1 MDPWSELLGQS
12 PAMEAVRD
20 TVRRLLARQQ
30 PGRRPPA
37 ILLQGETGTGKG
49 LLARLIHRL
58 GPRARGEFVDVNCAA
73 IPETLLESELFGYER
88 GAFTDARKA
97 KPGLFQT
104 AHLGTIFLDEVGSL
118 PEALQAK
125 LLTVIEERA
134 VRRLGGTRPE
144 PADAWIISATNTN
157 LLSGVR
163 ERRFREDLY
172 HRLAVFTLR
181 LPPLRERDGDVLML
195 AERYLA
201 RVCADYGLPAKT
213 LAADARARLIAH
225 PWKGNVRE
233 LFNVIE
239 RAALLAEDSIISGL
253 HLELGAAPP
262 SAEPGSGDAP
272 AAVLAR
278 PLSLGDAMREHLLA
292 TLEQTDWNISRTAAL
307 LGISR
312 NTLRARMDKLGLR
325 EGTAPAAA
333 AKREPRAM
341 PARPAPSPA
350 PAFGPAASAAAA
362 ILTVRWEQR
371 GIALMRVALATPEA
385 VEALSDAGRA
395 LDTVI
400 EKVQSFGGRV
410 EALSPRGLEASFG
423 AEPIEDAPRRAA
435 HAGMAIQRAM
445 DRSRGITPGPLPPR
459 IAIHAA
465 QAMVA
470 YAGSLLQIDE
480 DAKQQSASVL
490 ESLIAAAEPGHIL
503 ASPAARAL
511 LERRFELA
519 PLSGPADES
528 ARMFRLVGREG
539 PGLGPAGRMAAFVGR
554 RQEMAV
560 LQSRLEAALRGQGQ
574 LVSIVGDAGIGKS
587 RLLYEFRQ
595 SLGGDQVAYLE
606 GRCLSYGTPIPYL
619 PVLDLIRAVCRITEA
634 DDAEGSGE
642 KIRHALELAR
652 MDPGKFAPYLLY
664 LLGHKEGTEGVEAVA
679 PETIKVVISET
690 LRQLTLGASR
700 HQPLLVVIEDLHWID
715 HASEDLLA
723 AMVNGLPGAAVLFVV
738 TYRPG
743 YEPPWVNKSFAT
755 QLSLPPLSDEDSLRV
770 AHSVLPGLS
779 LPADLALEILS
790 KAEGNPFFLEE
801 LALSIQDRE
810 GQASGR
816 AVPDTVQGVLMSRIG
831 RLAETEQS
839 LLQSAA
845 VIGKDVP
852 LLILAAVA
860 ELPEEALGQALR
872 HLSTAEFLYE
882 MNSFPEVKYRF
893 RHALTHEV
901 AYESL
906 RPARR
911 RLLHARIVRAIETL
925 HPDHPLEDID
935 RLAHHA
941 TRGELWEQAVV
952 YSRRAGA
959 TAAARS
965 AHPQAVAYLEQALE
979 ALRHL
984 PETRDTIELA
994 IDLRFELRNSL
1005 HPLGD
1010 PERIL
1015 AHLREAEGFAKAL
1028 DDPRRLARV
1037 FSFMTQY
1044 FRLMGDSD
1052 RAVESA
1058 AQALAL
1064 AERLHDSPLWIVANT
1079 YLGSAYDARGEYAKA
1094 ADTLKRSR
1102 VAARHVDPPGPG
1114 RRRPRAGLLAHLSGV
1129 LSRRAR
1135 RVPGRGHL
1143 RAGRDPARR
1152 VRRPRVQPHLRLVR
1166 SRRPAPPPGGGRAG
1180 DRDDGARARPL
1191 PDLER
1196 ADRLPAPRIVAR
1208 RRLRSVRALERG
1220 DRPAGG
1226 RGERRRPDEEN
1237 GGAFP
1242 ASGPT
1247 RRGVPPRRPGR
1258 RRGQGGPPGP
1268 GAVAR
1273 EEGARSSRLRASR
1286 RGGDRRAPGSA
1297 FPGRRPGRVRRGHRA
1312 RRGARNAPPARALP
1326 PRPRP
1331 ARASSRADRRGPAA
1345 PRGRSRSLPGSRHAL
1360 LAAAKPGRIPL
1371 ASLSPSWGAAPP
1383 VAPRR
1388 PGRRPGPAL

>member
-1 MDPWSELLGQS
+1 MILTSMDPWDELFGQS
-12 PAMEAVRD
+12 PAMDAVRD
-20 TVRRLLARQQ
+20 TIRRLLGRQQ

-134 VRRLGGTRPE
+134 VRRLGGTRAE
-144 PADAWIISATNTN
+144 PADAWIISATNTD
-157 LLSGVR
+157 LQGSVR

-181 LPPLRERDGDVLML
+181 LPPLRERHGDVLLL
-195 AERYLA
+195 AERFLA

-213 LAADARARLIAH
+213 LAAAARARLVAH
-225 PWKGNVRE
+225 PWPGNVRE
-233 LFNVIE
+233 LSNVIE
-239 RAALLAEDSIISGL
+239 RAALLAEDSIITGP
-253 HLELGAAPP
+253 HLELGTTPPRSAPGP
-262 SAEPGSGDAP
+262 ADAP
-272 AAVLAR
+272 ARAV
-278 PLSLGDAMREHLLA
+278 SLVDAMREHLL
-292 TLEQTDWNISRTAAL
+292 TSLEQTGWNISRTAAL

-325 EGTAPAAA
+325 EGAAPAAA
-333 AKREPRAM
+333 AKREPRM
-341 PARPAPSPA
+341 IPPARPAPSPDLPA
-350 PAFGPAASAAAA
+350 PEPAAPAAAA
-362 ILTVRWEQR
+362 TPSVRWER
-371 GIALMRVALATPEA
+371 RRIALMRVALVTPEA

-395 LDTVI
+395 LDTLI

-410 EALSPRGLEASFG
+410 EALSPRGIEASFG
-423 AEPIEDAPRRAA
+423 AEPTEDAPRRAA
-435 HAGMAIQRAM
+435 HAAMAIQRAM
-445 DRSRGITPGPLPPR
+445 DRSRGIPLGALPPR

-470 YAGSLLQIDE
+470 QAGSLLQIDE
-480 DAKQQSASVL
+480 EAKQRCASVL
-490 ESLIAAAEPGHIL
+490 DSLITAAEPGHIL

-511 LERRFELA
+511 LERRFELTPLGVAADGAA
-519 PLSGPADES
+519 P
-528 ARMFRLVGREG
+528 MFRLAGREG
-539 PGLGPAGRMAAFVGR
+539 PGLGPAGRMASFVGR

-595 SLGGDQVAYLE
+595 GLGGDQVAYLE

-619 PVLDLIRAVCRITEA
+619 PVLDLMRAVCHISEA
-634 DDAEGSGE
+634 DDAEGSAE
-642 KIRHALELAR
+642 KIRRALELAG
-652 MDPGKFAPYLLY
+652 MEPGRFAPYLLY
-664 LLGHKEGTEGVEAVA
+664 LLGHKEGTEALEAAA
-679 PETIKVVISET
+679 PETIKVAISET

-715 HASEDLLA
+715 HSSEDLLA
-723 AMVNGLPGAAVLFVV
+723 SMVNGLPGAAVLFVV

-755 QLSLPPLSDEDSLRV
+755 QLSLPPLSDEDSLTV
-770 AHSVLPGLS
+770 ARSVLPGVS
-779 LPADLALEILS
+779 LPADLALMILS

-810 GQASGR
+810 GPASGL

-860 ELPEEALGQALR
+860 ELPEETLGQALR

-882 MNSFPEVKYRF
+882 INSFPEVKYRF

-911 RLLHARIVRAIETL
+911 RLLHARIVRAIEAL
-925 HPDHPLEDID
+925 HPDHSLEDVD

-941 TRGELWEQAVV
+941 TRGELWDKAVV

-984 PETRDTIELA
+984 PESRDTIELA

-1015 AHLREAEGFAKAL
+1015 AHLSEAEGFAKTL

-1044 FRLMGDSD
+1044 FRLMGDPD

-1058 AQALAL
+1058 EQALAL
-1064 AERLHDSPLWIVANT
+1064 AERLHDAPLWTVANT
-1079 YLGSAYDARGEYAKA
+1079 YLGSAYDARGEYGKA
-1094 ADTLKRSR
+1094 ADALKKSVESLPDTSIRQDLGVAGLVPVFSRIYLVYCLAELGRFREGAVYGREGIQLAESADHAYSLIFASCGLGTLLLLQGEVAPAIETMERGLALCRTLNVRIGFPLLASSLGAAYALAGRSGDAIALLEEGVREGALMKRMAGHSR
-1102 VAARHVDPPGPG
+1102 LLARLGEAYLLAGRVDDADEAARQ
-1114 RRRPRAGLLAHLSGV
+1114 ALQLAREQKERGALAYA
-1129 LSRRAR
+1129 LRLQAEAAAR
-1135 RVPGRGHL
+1135 R
-1143 RAGRDPARR
+1143 D
-1152 VRRPRVQPHLRLVR
+1152 
-1166 SRRPAPPPGGGRAG
+1166 
-1180 DRDDGARARPL
+1180 
-1191 PDLER
+1191 
-1196 ADRLPAPRIVAR
+1196 
-1208 RRLRSVRALERG
+1208 
-1220 DRPAGG
+1220 
-1226 RGERRRPDEEN
+1226 
-1237 GGAFP
+1237 
-1242 ASGPT
+1242 
-1247 RRGVPPRRPGR
+1247 
-1258 RRGQGGPPGP
+1258 
-1268 GAVAR
+1268 
-1273 EEGARSSRLRASR
+1273 
-1286 RGGDRRAPGSA
+1286 
-1297 FPGRRPGRVRRGHRA
+1297 
-1312 RRGARNAPPARALP
+1312 PPARE
-1326 PRPRP
+1326 
-1331 ARASSRADRRGPAA
+1331 AA
-1345 PRGRSRSLPGSRHAL
+1345 
-1360 LAAAKPGRIPL
+1360 LAAYREAAAL
-1371 ASLSPSWGAAPP
+1371 AEQLGM
-1383 VAPRR
+1383 R
-1388 PGRRPGPAL
+1388 P

>member
-1 MDPWSELLGQS
+1 MDPWSELQGQS

-144 PADAWIISATNTN
+144 PADAWIISATNAD

-181 LPPLRERDGDVLML
+181 LPPLRERDGDVPML
-195 AERYLA
+195 AEQYLA

-213 LAADARARLIAH
+213 LAADARARLMAH

-239 RAALLAEDSIISGL
+239 RAALLAEESIITGL

-262 SAEPGSGDAP
+262 SSEPATTDA
-272 AAVLAR
+272 AATAPAR

-292 TLEQTDWNISRTAAL
+292 TLEQTGWNISRTATIL
-307 LGISR
+307 SISR

-325 EGTAPAAA
+325 EGAVPAAA
-333 AKREPRAM
+333 AKREPRTI
-341 PARPAPSPA
+341 PLARPASSPA
-350 PAFGPAASAAAA
+350 LAAPGPVAPVVAATA
-362 ILTVRWEQR
+362 TVRWER
-371 GIALMRVALATPEA
+371 RRIALMRVALVTPEA

-395 LDTVI
+395 LDTLI

-410 EALSPRGLEASFG
+410 EALSPRGIEASFG

-445 DRSRGITPGPLPPR
+445 DKSRGITLGPLPPR

-470 YAGSLLQIDE
+470 QAGSLLRIDE
-480 DAKQQSASVL
+480 DAKRESAAVL
-490 ESLIAAAEPGHIL
+490 DRLIAAAEPGYIL
-503 ASPAARAL
+503 ASPAARPL

-519 PLSGPADES
+519 PLGVPADGS
-528 ARMFRLVGREG
+528 APMFRLVGREG
-539 PGLGPAGRMAAFVGR
+539 PGLSPAGRMASFVGR

-595 SLGGDQVAYLE
+595 SLGGNQVAYLE

-619 PVLDLIRAVCRITEA
+619 PVLDLIRAVCGIIEA
-634 DDAEGSGE
+634 DDAEGSAE
-642 KIRHALELAR
+642 KIRHALGRAG

-664 LLGHKEGTEGVEAVA
+664 LLGHKEGTEGGLEAVA
-679 PETIKVVISET
+679 PETIKVAISET

-700 HQPLLVVIEDLHWID
+700 HEPLLVVIEDLHWID
-715 HASEDLLA
+715 HSSEDLLA
-723 AMVNGLPGAAVLFVV
+723 SMVNGLPGAAVLFVV

-770 AHSVLPGLS
+770 AHSVLPGVS
-779 LPADLALEILS
+779 LPADLALVILS

-810 GQASGR
+810 GPAGGL
-816 AVPDTVQGVLMSRIG
+816 AVPDTVQGVLLSRIG
-831 RLAETEQS
+831 RLAETEQA

-860 ELPEEALGQALR
+860 ELSEETLGQALR

-882 MNSFPEVKYRF
+882 INSFPEVKYRF

-906 RPARR
+906 HPAGR
-911 RLLHARIVRAIETL
+911 RLLHARIVHAIEAL
-925 HPDHPLEDID
+925 HPDHSLEDVD

-941 TRGELWEQAVV
+941 SRGELWDKAVV

-979 ALRHL
+979 ALPHL

-1015 AHLREAEGFAKAL
+1015 AHLREAEGFAKTL

-1044 FRLMGDSD
+1044 FRLMGDPD

-1064 AERLHDSPLWIVANT
+1064 AERLHDSRLWIVANT
-1079 YLGSAYDARGEYAKA
+1079 YLGSAYDARGEYGKA
-1094 ADTLKRSR
+1094 ADTLKKSVESLPDTSIRQDLGVAGLVPVFSRIYLVYCLAELGEFREGAAYGQEGIQLAESADHAYSLIFASCGLGTLLLLQGEVARAVETMERGLALCRTLNVKIAFPLLASSLGAAYALAGRSSDAIALLEEGVSEGVLMKRMAGHSLLLARLGEAYLLAGR
-1102 VAARHVDPPGPG
+1102 VGDADEAAHQALEMSREKKERGALAYALRLLGATAARRDPPS
-1114 RRRPRAGLLAHLSGV
+1114 RDAALAAYREATALAEELRMRPLLAHCHLG
-1129 LSRRAR
+1129 LAR
-1135 RVPGRGHL
+1135 LEH
-1143 RAGRDPARR
+1143 RAGRTAE
-1152 VRRPRVQPHLRLVR
+1152 
-1166 SRRPAPPPGGGRAG
+1166 
-1180 DRDDGARARPL
+1180 ARP
-1191 PDLER
+1191 
-1196 ADRLPAPRIVAR
+1196 
-1208 RRLRSVRALERG
+1208 
-1220 DRPAGG
+1220 
-1226 RGERRRPDEEN
+1226 
-1237 GGAFP
+1237 
-1242 ASGPT
+1242 
-1247 RRGVPPRRPGR
+1247 
-1258 RRGQGGPPGP
+1258 
-1268 GAVAR
+1268 
-1273 EEGARSSRLRASR
+1273 
-1286 RGGDRRAPGSA
+1286 
-1297 FPGRRPGRVRRGHRA
+1297 H
-1312 RRGARNAPPARALP
+1312 
-1326 PRPRP
+1326 
-1331 ARASSRADRRGPAA
+1331 
-1345 PRGRSRSLPGSRHAL
+1345 
-1360 LAAAKPGRIPL
+1360 LAAALEAFRDLDMPFWLDRSQAEFGSL
-1371 ASLSPSWGAAPP
+1371 A
-1383 VAPRR
+1383 
-1388 PGRRPGPAL
+1388 

>member
-12 PAMEAVRD
+12 PAVEAVRD
-20 TVRRLLARQQ
+20 TVRRLLGRQQ

-37 ILLQGETGTGKG
+37 ILLEGETGTGKG

-104 AHLGTIFLDEVGSL
+104 AHLGTIFLDEVGLL

-144 PADAWIISATNTN
+144 PADAWIISATNSD
-157 LLSGVR
+157 LHGAVR
-163 ERRFREDLY
+163 ARRFREDFY

-181 LPPLRERDGDVLML
+181 LPPLRERDGDVLIL
-195 AERYLA
+195 AERFLA

-213 LAADARARLIAH
+213 LAADARARLMAH
-225 PWKGNVRE
+225 PWLGNVRE
-233 LFNVIE
+233 LSNVIE
-239 RAALLAEDSIISGL
+239 RAALVAEDSIITGL
-253 HLELGAAPP
+253 HLELGEAPASP
-262 SAEPGSGDAP
+262 EPGLADAP
-272 AAVLAR
+272 AGVHAR
-278 PLSLGDAMREHLLA
+278 PVSLGDAMREHLLA
-292 TLEQTDWNISRTAAL
+292 TLEQTNWNISRTAAIL
-307 LGISR
+307 SISR

-325 EGTAPAAA
+325 EGAAPAA
-333 AKREPRAM
+333 AKREPRPM
-341 PARPAPSPA
+341 PPAPPA
-350 PAFGPAASAAAA
+350 PAPALPAPGPAAPPVAA
-362 ILTVRWEQR
+362 IVTVRWER
-371 GIALMRVALATPEA
+371 RRIALMRVALATPEA
-385 VEALSDAGRA
+385 VEALSDVGRA
-395 LDTVI
+395 LDTLI

-445 DRSRGITPGPLPPR
+445 DRSRSITLGPQPPR

-470 YAGSLLQIDE
+470 YSGRLLQIDE

-490 ESLIAAAEPGHIL
+490 DSLIAAAEPGHIL

-519 PLSGPADES
+519 PLSGPADGS
-528 ARMFRLVGREG
+528 APMFRLVGREG
-539 PGLGPAGRMAAFVGR
+539 LGLGPAGRMASFVGR

-560 LQSRLEAALRGQGQ
+560 LQSRLEAALRGRGQ

-634 DDAEGSGE
+634 DDAEGSAE
-642 KIRHALELAR
+642 KIRRALELAR

-664 LLGHKEGTEGVEAVA
+664 LLGHKEGTEGLEVVA
-679 PETIKVVISET
+679 PETIKVAISET

-770 AHSVLPGLS
+770 AHSVLPGVS
-779 LPADLALEILS
+779 LPADLALVILS
-790 KAEGNPFFLEE
+790 RAEGNPFFLEE

-810 GQASGR
+810 GPASGL

-860 ELPEEALGQALR
+860 ELPEETLGQALR

-882 MNSFPEVKYRF
+882 INSFPEVKYRF

-911 RLLHARIVRAIETL
+911 RLLHARIVRAIEAL
-925 HPDHPLEDID
+925 HPDHLLEDVD

-941 TRGELWEQAVV
+941 TRGELWDKAVV

-979 ALRHL
+979 ALRRL

-1015 AHLREAEGFAKAL
+1015 AHLREAEGFAKTL

-1044 FRLMGDSD
+1044 FRLMGDPD

-1079 YLGSAYDARGEYAKA
+1079 YLGSAYDARGEYGKA
-1094 ADTLKRSR
+1094 ADALKKSVESLPDTSIRQDLGVAGLVPVFSRIYLVYCLAELGEFREGAAYGREGIQLAESADHAYSLIFASCGLGTLLLLQGEVARAIETMERGLALCRTLNVPIAFPLLASSLGAAYALSGRSSDAIALLEEGVREGALMKRMAGHSLLLARLGEAYLLAGR
-1102 VAARHVDPPGPG
+1102 VGDADEAARQALELSREKKERGALAYALRVLGETAARRDPPALDAALAAYREAGALAEELG
-1114 RRRPRAGLLAHLSGV
+1114 MRPLLAHCHLG
-1129 LSRRAR
+1129 LAR
-1135 RVPGRGHL
+1135 LEH
-1143 RAGRDPARR
+1143 RAGRA
-1152 VRRPRVQPHLRLVR
+1152 
-1166 SRRPAPPPGGGRAG
+1166 A
-1180 DRDDGARARPL
+1180 
-1191 PDLER
+1191 E
-1196 ADRLPAPRIVAR
+1196 
-1208 RRLRSVRALERG
+1208 
-1220 DRPAGG
+1220 
-1226 RGERRRPDEEN
+1226 
-1237 GGAFP
+1237 
-1242 ASGPT
+1242 
-1247 RRGVPPRRPGR
+1247 
-1258 RRGQGGPPGP
+1258 
-1268 GAVAR
+1268 
-1273 EEGARSSRLRASR
+1273 ARS
-1286 RGGDRRAPGSA
+1286 
-1297 FPGRRPGRVRRGHRA
+1297 H
-1312 RRGARNAPPARALP
+1312 
-1326 PRPRP
+1326 
-1331 ARASSRADRRGPAA
+1331 
-1345 PRGRSRSLPGSRHAL
+1345 
-1360 LAAAKPGRIPL
+1360 LAAALEAFRDLDMPFWLQRSQAEFGSL
-1371 ASLSPSWGAAPP
+1371 A
-1383 VAPRR
+1383 
-1388 PGRRPGPAL
+1388 

>member
-1 MDPWSELLGQS
+1 MDPWGELLGQS
-12 PAMEAVRD
+12 PTIEAVRE
-20 TVRRLLARQQ
+20 TVRRLLGRQQ
-30 PGRRPPA
+30 PGRRLPA

-49 LLARLIHRL
+49 LLAHLIHRL

-144 PADAWIISATNTN
+144 PADAWIISATNAD
-157 LLSGVR
+157 LQGSVR

-181 LPPLRERDGDVLML
+181 LPPLRERDRDVLML
-195 AERYLA
+195 AERLLA

-213 LAADARARLIAH
+213 LAADARERLMAH
-225 PWKGNVRE
+225 PWPGNVRE
-233 LFNVIE
+233 LSNVIE
-239 RAALLAEDSIISGL
+239 RAALLAEEPIITGE
-253 HLELGAAPP
+253 HLELGAPP
-262 SAEPGSGDAP
+262 PTSEPGPAGAP
-272 AAVLAR
+272 AATAAR
-278 PLSLGDAMREHLLA
+278 PVSLGDAMREHLLA
-292 TLEQTDWNISRTAAL
+292 TLEQTGWNISRTAAIL
-307 LGISR
+307 SISR

-325 EGTAPAAA
+325 EGAAPAAA
-333 AKREPRAM
+333 ARREPRAM
-341 PARPAPSPA
+341 PPARPAPSPS
-350 PAFGPAASAAAA
+350 PPGPGPAAPPMAA
-362 ILTVRWEQR
+362 IPTVRWER
-371 GIALMRVALATPEA
+371 RRIALMRVALMTPEA
-385 VEALSDAGRA
+385 VEALSESGRA
-395 LDTVI
+395 LDTLI

-445 DRSRGITPGPLPPR
+445 DKSRGTIPGPLPPR

-470 YAGSLLQIDE
+470 HVGSLLQIDE
-480 DAKQQSASVL
+480 DARHLCASVL
-490 ESLIAAAEPGHIL
+490 DGLISAAEPGHIL

-511 LERRFELA
+511 LERRFELVPIGVPAEGSA
-519 PLSGPADES
+519 P
-528 ARMFRLVGREG
+528 MFRLAGREG
-539 PGLGPAGRMAAFVGR
+539 PGLGPAGRMASFVGR

-595 SLGGDQVAYLE
+595 SLGSDQVTYLE

-634 DDAEGSGE
+634 DDAGGSAE
-642 KIRHALELAR
+642 KIRGALGLAG
-652 MDPGKFAPYLLY
+652 MDPGKFAPYLLH
-664 LLGHKEGTEGVEAVA
+664 LLGYKEGTEGLRLVA
-679 PETIKVVISET
+679 PDTIKVAISET

-700 HQPLLVVIEDLHWID
+700 HQPLLMVIEDLHWID
-715 HASEDLLA
+715 RASEDLLA
-723 AMVNGLPGAAVLFVV
+723 SMVNGLPGAAVLFVL

-755 QLSLPPLSDEDSLRV
+755 QLSLPPLSDEDSLMV
-770 AHSVLPGLS
+770 AHSVLPGVP
-779 LPADLALEILS
+779 LPADLARVILS

-810 GQASGR
+810 SPGGGL

-860 ELPEEALGQALR
+860 EQPEETLGQALR

-882 MNSFPEVKYRF
+882 INSFPEVKYRF

-906 RPARR
+906 RPDRR
-911 RLLHARIVRAIETL
+911 RLLHARIARAIEAL
-925 HPDHPLEDID
+925 HPDHPLEDVD

-941 TRGELWEQAVV
+941 TRGELWDKAVV

-994 IDLRFELRNSL
+994 IDLRFDLRNSL
-1005 HPLGD
+1005 HALGD
-1010 PERIL
+1010 LERIL
-1015 AHLREAEGFAKAL
+1015 EHLREAETLATAL
-1028 DDPRRLARV
+1028 DDRRRLGQV
-1037 FSFMTQY
+1037 FAFMSQY
-1044 FRLMGDSD
+1044 FRLTGDSD
-1052 RAVESA
+1052 RAIESGEK
-1058 AQALAL
+1058 ALDIARWQPNSL
-1064 AERLHDSPLWIVANT
+1064 LWIVANT
-1079 YLGSAYDARGEYAKA
+1079 YLGSAHGAVGNYQKATEILSRTVASLPERLIHHNWSMTGLLPVFSRIYLVYFLAELGEFGAGITHADEALRTAKA
-1094 ADTLKRSR
+1094 ADQPYSVIFACCGAGTLFLLK
-1102 VAARHVDPPGPG
+1102 GEIE
-1114 RRRPRAGLLAHLSGV
+1114 RATLVLEHGLSLCRTLNLPIALPLLASSLGPAYALTGRSTEATV
-1129 LSRRAR
+1129 LLEQAVEQARSMKRTGGHALLLLRLGDVYRLAGRVNDASVIGHHALDLARAHKE
-1135 RVPGRGHL
+1135 RGHEAYALRLLADIDVRDGGKAESLYRQALDLAEELSMRPLAAHCQWGLGRLYARTGRATEAATCLAAAVASFRALDMPYWLERAEADL
-1143 RAGRDPARR
+1143 RAGA
-1152 VRRPRVQPHLRLVR
+1152 
-1166 SRRPAPPPGGGRAG
+1166 
-1180 DRDDGARARPL
+1180 
-1191 PDLER
+1191 
-1196 ADRLPAPRIVAR
+1196 
-1208 RRLRSVRALERG
+1208 
-1220 DRPAGG
+1220 
-1226 RGERRRPDEEN
+1226 
-1237 GGAFP
+1237 
-1242 ASGPT
+1242 
-1247 RRGVPPRRPGR
+1247 
-1258 RRGQGGPPGP
+1258 
-1268 GAVAR
+1268 
-1273 EEGARSSRLRASR
+1273 
-1286 RGGDRRAPGSA
+1286 
-1297 FPGRRPGRVRRGHRA
+1297 
-1312 RRGARNAPPARALP
+1312 
-1326 PRPRP
+1326 
-1331 ARASSRADRRGPAA
+1331 
-1345 PRGRSRSLPGSRHAL
+1345 
-1360 LAAAKPGRIPL
+1360 
-1371 ASLSPSWGAAPP
+1371 
-1383 VAPRR
+1383 
-1388 PGRRPGPAL
+1388 